1 MSFDLSLQNFSASA
15 ESGYTMNLVLPDGTE
30 SDATITILGDLS
42 PTVKNFGKRKYKEIK
57 AQIDAAKRRGKEWE
71 PSLDEAEDSAVEA
84 AMIRLIGWNGITEGG
99 KKVEFSK
106 EKAQEVLKAHPWIRE
121 LIVNE
126 SANVAN
132 FTPKTSKV

>member
-1 MSFDLSLQNFSASA
+1 
-15 ESGYTMNLVLPDGTE
+15 
-30 SDATITILGDLS
+30 
-42 PTVKNFGKRKYKEIK
+42 
-57 AQIDAAKRRGKEWE
+57 
-71 PSLDEAEDSAVEA
+71 
-84 AMIRLIGWNGITEGG
+84 MIRLVGWNGITEGG

-132 FTPKTSKV
+132 FSPKTSKV